1 MLYLE
6 QTLNALQLGLMLFL
20 IAAGL
25 TLVFGIMDLVNLA
38 HGSFYMLGAYVAAT
52 VAAKSGSFA
61 AAFLVALAA
70 AAGVGMLVEW
80 LLLRRVYGRG
90 HLSQVLVTFALI
102 LIANETVRWIWGA
115 NPIDMGVPRSLAGSV
130 ALAPGLSY
138 SEYRLAIIVA
148 GLALAAA
155 LFWMVNRTRLGIW
168 IRAGASNR
176 DMARALGVDTSRLFT
191 LVFGLGAALS
201 AFAGA
206 MLGPIL
212 SVQVGMGEAIIILA
226 FVVVVIGGI
235 GSVRGALLGSIVVA
249 AVDTY
254 GRAFL
259 PSALGAFLPL
269 DIATHLGPGL
279 SQVSIFVLMAAIL
292 FFRPRGLMPAT
303 G

>member
-1 MLYLE
+1 VLFLE
-6 QTLNALQLGLMLFL
+6 QTLNAVQLGLMLFL

-38 HGSFYMLGAYVAAT
+38 HGSLYMVGAYLAAT
-52 VAAKSGSFA
+52 VAVRSGSFT
-61 AAFLVALAA
+61 VALTVAVLGTA
-70 AAGVGMLVEW
+70 LLGMLIEW
-80 LLLRRVYGRG
+80 LLLRRIYGRSQ
-90 HLSQVLVTFALI
+90 LSQVLVTFALI

-115 NPIDMGVPRSLAGSV
+115 NPIDIGVPRALAGSV
-130 ALAPGLSY
+130 ELLPGLPY
-138 SEYRLAIIVA
+138 SEYRLAIVAA
-148 GLALAAA
+148 GLALGAA

-176 DMARALGVDTSRLFT
+176 DMARALGVDTGRLFT
-191 LVFGLGAALS
+191 LVFGLGAALA

-235 GSVRGALLGSIVVA
+235 GSVRGALLGSLLVA

-259 PSALGAFLPL
+259 PAALGGFLPL
-269 DIATHLGPGL
+269 SVATHLGPGL
-279 SQVSIFVLMAAIL
+279 SQVSIFIMMAAIL
-292 FFRPRGLMPAT
+292 FFRPRGLLPAT
-303 G
+303 A

>member
-1 MLYLE
+1 VLLLE

-38 HGSFYMLGAYVAAT
+38 HGSLYMVGAYLAASLALKVGSFVLALLGAMLGT
-52 VAAKSGSFA
+52 
-61 AAFLVALAA
+61 ALL
-70 AAGVGMLVEW
+70 GMLIEM
-80 LLLRRVYGRG
+80 LLLRRVYGRS

-115 NPIDMGVPRSLAGSV
+115 NPIDMSVPPAISGSV
-130 ALAPGLSY
+130 QLLPGLAY
-138 SEYRLAIIVA
+138 SEYRLVIIAA

-155 LFWMVNRTRLGIW
+155 LFWIVHRTRLGIW

-176 DMARALGVDTSRLFT
+176 DMARALGVDTGRLFT
-191 LVFGLGAALS
+191 LVFGLGAALG
-201 AFAGA
+201 AFAGG

-212 SVQVGMGEAIIILA
+212 SVQVGMGETIIIVA

-235 GSVRGALLGSIVVA
+235 GSVRGALLGALLVA

-259 PSALGAFLPL
+259 PGALGAFLPL

-279 SQVSIFVLMAAIL
+279 SQISIFIMMAAIL
-292 FFRPRGLMPAT
+292 YFRPRGLMPAT
-303 G
+303 S